1 MKKIKKFFYFFVSTV
16 MSFHLSQETLN
27 LISESTWISTD
38 ELTTR
43 PLWANVEHKKEYI
56 INNAKN
62 LDIPTRNIYLDLWR
76 VLNLQ
81 KVEKSL
87 KRLSKD
93 LAKSLK

>member
-16 MSFHLSQETLN
+16 MRQETLN

-43 PLWANVEHKKEYI
+43 PLWANVEHKKGYI

-62 LDIPTRNIYLDLWR
+62 LDIPTRNIYLASWR
-76 VLNLQ
+76 ILT
-81 KVEKSL
+81 L
-87 KRLSKD
+87 KKIKDYLKKTLS
-93 LAKSLK
+93 